1 MVKLVTGKRIGLV
14 IGNNYQKSN
23 NELKFSVADAS
34 KIKEILENKN
44 ICGFDEVVYL
54 QDKTSKDASTA
65 IERILK
71 NADGDLIFI
80 YFSGHGITDFEHNLC
95 LVFSDTD
102 EDTLL
107 TSSLTFDF
115 ISKCIRFPSK
125 KSVVIVLDCC
135 YSGVAGIRDLSSDVM
150 GSLKKY
156 TGSGTVILTSTGS
169 TGAPTAREDE
179 KLGHGIFTNYLIE
192 GLETGNADKNLDGYI
207 SIDEL
212 YDYAFEKTKENCSQS
227 PKREGRIEGTFLIG
241 INPQKIKENEYK
253 LRKRKLIGE
262 FSDRLPPDVL
272 QESQN
277 ILRKHYGSSSNME
290 KNDVTILRRLE
301 YLLEKDPLPEKGS
314 DDIQS
319 YIEAVQCLK
328 EKKTIEKQQNEKRHN
343 WNEKE
348 EPEKQEKL
356 HIYTR
361 ETDKLKENKKKDQ
374 EEIEEIKDILIKVG
388 IFYSPIIVLSVGAL
402 LNMINSDVV
411 IVLFLL
417 SLALPIHQ
425 IIILTQHYIQ
435 LLKDKRENKKE
446 AKEEI
451 EKIKNTPISI
461 CIIYS
466 PFILI
471 IVGALLSLLNTSF
484 VSSTPFVLLCL
495 LSVVMSIYYI
505 IRFILRFTQL
515 LVAEGEVKKLKKHW
529 G

>member
-1 MVKLVTGKRIGLV
+1 MVGLMTGKRIGLV
-14 IGNNYQKSN
+14 IGNNYPYSN
-23 NELKFSVADAS
+23 NELKFAVADAG

-54 QDKTSKDASTA
+54 QDETSKVASTA

-71 NADGDLIFI
+71 KADDDLIFI
-80 YFSGHGITDFEHNLC
+80 YFSGHGKTDFEHNLC
-95 LVFSDTD
+95 LIFSDTE

-135 YSGVAGIRDLSSDVM
+135 YSGVAGIRDMSSDLM
-150 GSLKKY
+150 GSFKKY

-192 GLETGNADKNLDGYI
+192 GLETGNADKNLDGHI

-212 YDYAFEKTKENCSQS
+212 YEYAFEKTKENCSQS

-241 INPQKIKENEYK
+241 INPQRIKENEYELK
-253 LRKRKLIGE
+253 KRRLIGE
-262 FSDRLPPDVL
+262 FSDRLPHDVL

-277 ILRKHYGSSSNME
+277 ILRKYYGNSSNMG
-290 KNDVTILRRLE
+290 KNDFAILRRLE
-301 YLLEKDPLPEKGS
+301 YLLEKDHLPEKGS

-328 EKKTIEKQQNEKRHN
+328 EKKPIERQQNERPYN
-343 WNEKE
+343 WNEE
-348 EPEKQEKL
+348 EPEKQEQI

-361 ETDKLKENKKKDQ
+361 ETDKVKENKKGAQ

-388 IFYSPIIVLSVGAL
+388 IFYSP
-402 LNMINSDVV
+402 V
-411 IVLFLL
+411 IVLLLGELLNLLESNVIWVLFFL
-417 SLALPIHQ
+417 SLALPAHH
-425 IIILTQHYIQ
+425 IIISTQHYIQ
-435 LLKDKRENKKE
+435 LLKDKKENKKE
-446 AKEEI
+446 AQEEI

-461 CIIYS
+461 CIIYL

-471 IVGALLSLLNTSF
+471 VVGALLSLLNTSF
-484 VSSTPFVLLCL
+484 VASTPFVLLSL
-495 LSVVMSIYYI
+495 LSVIMSIYYI

-515 LVAEGEVKKLKKHW
+515 LVDEGEIKKLKKHW

>member
-1 MVKLVTGKRIGLV
+1 MTGKRIGLV
-14 IGNNYQKSN
+14 IGNNYPNSN
-23 NELKFSVADAS
+23 NELKFAVADAS

-54 QDKTSKDASTA
+54 QDTTSKVASTA

-71 NADGDLIFI
+71 KADDDLIFI
-80 YFSGHGITDFEHNLC
+80 YFSGHGKTDFEHNLC
-95 LVFSDTD
+95 LMFSDTD
-102 EDTLL
+102 EETLL

-115 ISKCIRFPSK
+115 ISKCMRFPSK

-135 YSGVAGIRDLSSDVM
+135 YSGVAGIRDMGSDVM

-169 TGAPTAREDE
+169 IGASTAREDE

-212 YDYAFEKTKENCSQS
+212 YDYAFEKTKENCSQF
-227 PKREGRIEGTFLIG
+227 PKREGSIEGTFLIG
-241 INPQKIKENEYK
+241 IYPQRIKENEYE
-253 LRKRKLIGE
+253 LRKKRLISE
-262 FSDRLPPDVL
+262 FSDRLPPNIL

-277 ILRKHYGSSSNME
+277 ILRKHYGNSSNLE

-301 YLLEKDPLPEKGS
+301 YLLEKNPLPEKDS

-328 EKKTIEKQQNEKRHN
+328 EKKPIEKQQNEKLHK

-348 EPEKQEKL
+348 ETEKQEKL
-356 HIYTR
+356 YIYTR
-361 ETDKLKENKKKDQ
+361 ETDKLKENKKGAQ
-374 EEIEEIKDILIKVG
+374 EEIEEIKHILIKVG
-388 IFYSPIIVLSVGAL
+388 IFYSPIIVISIGAL
-402 LNMINSDVV
+402 LNKINNNVTMI
-411 IVLFLL
+411 LFFM
-417 SLALPIHQ
+417 SLALPIHY
-425 IIILTQHYIQ
+425 IIIFTQRYIQ
-435 LLKDKRENKKE
+435 LLKDKRQNKKE
-446 AKEEI
+446 AQEEI

-461 CIIYS
+461 WIIYS

-484 VSSTPFVLLCL
+484 VSSTPFFLLCL
-495 LSVVMSIYYI
+495 LSVVMSVYYI

-515 LVAEGEVKKLKKHW
+515 LVNEGEVKKLKKHW